1 MKKLIVCLLI
11 ASACTTLKAQSLFNY
26 SSLSLPDSLKKDADA
41 VYHLEEQV
49 IEIESPSRMKI
60 KSHTVVTLL
69 TKAALHHARQRIGV
83 DKLRKLEEIKIKVYN
98 DLGIETDKFTKKD
111 FKLEGAFDGVTLAS
125 DDKIYEL
132 NFPVPG
138 TPCTI
143 EVEYELTCNGFIDIP
158 SWFFGSTTES
168 FKKSRYVV
176 KSAIPVQYKAYN
188 FKGEPTISTEENK
201 KVYTWELQ
209 HKPVPAKEQHSYGA
223 KLYLPWVDVSPL
235 QFSYD
240 GYAGSLESWKEF
252 GKWSYPFYEEKN
264 GFTPE
269 RSAFFQSLVKDAK
282 TEKEKIAILYSYMQK
297 EMRYVSIQFGI
308 GGFKPFPISF
318 AEQKKYGDCKGL
330 THYMKQVLNIVGIKS
345 LPALIN
351 SGANQYPVDASF
363 ASNMFDHVIL
373 CVPLKNDTMWLEC
386 TSKQNTAGVLGP
398 FTENRHALLITEA
411 GGVLAKTPTSRSID
425 NQWRSETTA
434 ELFDDG
440 SAILS
445 SRVYVTGEF
454 WDYVHA
460 YLNGR
465 TKEQMKKALSDAF
478 GYKVPSD
485 LQVTILGDSASGH
498 LIEIKLAYNQFYDF
512 KSGSKHFYPVR
523 HYKLNDETIKPAEK
537 RNFDYLFGYPY
548 MKTDKITYKLPAGFV
563 SEALPQ
569 QKEIK
574 TNIVS
579 YNNKMEM
586 NEHKTELT
594 VTTELQLLK
603 HIVPAAQYNDVA
615 NSFEAIKKDEG
626 QKIVLKKG

>member
-1 MKKLIVCLLI
+1 MKKLIAFLLI
-11 ASACTTLKAQSLFNY
+11 VVGCTTLKAQGLLNY
-26 SSLSLPDSLKKDADA
+26 SSLTLPDSLKKDADA

-60 KSHTVVTLL
+60 KSHIIVTVL
-69 TKAALHHARQRIGV
+69 TKAALRHSVQRISV

-98 DLGIETDKFTKKD
+98 ELGLEIDKFNKKD

-132 NFPVPG
+132 DFPVPG

-143 EVEYELTCNGFIDIP
+143 EVEYELNCNGFIDIP
-158 SWFFGSTTES
+158 SWFFGSSTES

-176 KSAIPVQYKAYN
+176 KSAIPVKYKAYN
-188 FKGEPTISTEENK
+188 FTKEPVITTEDDK
-201 KVYTWELQ
+201 KVYTWELLN
-209 HKPVPAKEQHSYGA
+209 KPVPAKEPNSYGA
-223 KLYLPWVDVSPL
+223 KTYLPWVDVSPL

-269 RSAFFQSLVKDAK
+269 RAAFFQSLVKDAK
-282 TEKEKIAILYSYMQK
+282 NEKEKIEILYSHMQK

-330 THYMKQVLNIVGIKS
+330 THYMKQMLSTVGIKS

-351 SGANQYPVDASF
+351 SGSNQYPVDAAF

-373 CVPLKNDTMWLEC
+373 CVPLKTDTMWLEC
-386 TSKQNTAGVLGP
+386 TSKQNQPGVLGP
-398 FTENRHALLITEA
+398 FTENRNALLITEA
-411 GGVLAKTPTSRSID
+411 GGVLAKTPASNSYD

-465 TKEQMKKALSDAF
+465 TKEQMKKSLTDAF
-478 GYKVPSD
+478 GYKVPND
-485 LQVTILGDSASGH
+485 LLVNILGDSANGH
-498 LIEIKLAYNQFYDF
+498 LIEIKLAYNQLYDF
-512 KSGSKHFYPVR
+512 KSGSKHFFPLR
-523 HYKLNDETIKPAEK
+523 QYKLNDETIKPAEK
-537 RNFDYLFGYPY
+537 RNFDYLFAYPY
-548 MKTDKITYKLPAGFV
+548 IKTDKITYKLPADFV
-563 SEALPQ
+563 SEPLSQP
-569 QKEIK
+569 KEIK
-574 TNIVS
+574 NNIVS
-579 YNNKMEM
+579 YNNKLLL
-586 NEHKTELT
+586 NESKTELT
-594 VTTELQLLK
+594 VITELQLQK
-603 HIVPAAQYNDVA
+603 HIVPANLYNDIA
-615 NSFEAIKKDEG
+615 NSFEAIRKDEG
-626 QKIVLKKG
+626 QKIIFKKG